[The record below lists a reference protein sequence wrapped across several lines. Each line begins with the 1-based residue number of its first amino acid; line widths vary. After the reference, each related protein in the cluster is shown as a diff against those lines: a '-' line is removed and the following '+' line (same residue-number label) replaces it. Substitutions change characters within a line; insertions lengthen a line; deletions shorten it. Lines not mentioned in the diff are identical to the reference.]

1 VDRTR
6 VQLDPIRTLSA
17 LTDSFAREGHVLS
30 GSTRASGP
38 FISGTALEFAYLTR
52 WIELDR
58 GRRLRGWRQMCGVA
72 TR

>member
-17 LTDSFAREGHVLS
+17 LTDSFAREGHVL
-30 GSTRASGP
+30 
-38 FISGTALEFAYLTR
+38 SGTALEFAYLTR